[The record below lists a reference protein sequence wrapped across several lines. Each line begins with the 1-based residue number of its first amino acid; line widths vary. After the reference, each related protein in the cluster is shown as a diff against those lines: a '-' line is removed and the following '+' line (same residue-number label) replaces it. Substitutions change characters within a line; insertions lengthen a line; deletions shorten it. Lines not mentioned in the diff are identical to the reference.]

1 MDMNTYILSCVKIF
15 KTTDLHIFNIYMRV
29 LLQMSV
35 KMIIFA
41 AKKILSMKPKEYAK
55 LVRITEIVCEHFG
68 CEKDLISE
76 KQGDYLR
83 YSTARHFIWYLAH
96 YQIPVV
102 VNELSLVFKRK
113 PNAIKKGI
121 AKIKFGIEHER
132 YYQNIYNDI
141 ITKLK
146 IPDAR

>member
-1 MDMNTYILSCVKIF
+1 MSINAAILSRIKIVETADLHRF
-15 KTTDLHIFNIYMRV
+15 KTYFQV

-41 AKKILSMKPKEYAK
+41 AKHLVMKPKEYAK

-96 YQIPVV
+96 YSIPVV

-121 AKIKFGIEHER
+121 AKISFGVLHER
-132 YYQNIYNDI
+132 YYQKIYMELI
-141 ITKLK
+141 KKLE

>member
-1 MDMNTYILSCVKIF
+1 
-15 KTTDLHIFNIYMRV
+15 
-29 LLQMSV
+29 
-35 KMIIFA
+35 
-41 AKKILSMKPKEYAK
+41 MKPKEYEK
-55 LVRITEIVCEHFG
+55 LIRITDIVCEYFF
-68 CEKDLISE
+68 CDKELIYEKH
-76 KQGDYLR
+76 GDYLR

-102 VNELSLVFKRK
+102 INDLSLLFKRK

-121 AKIKFGIEHER
+121 AKIKFGVEHER

-141 ITKLK
+141 IDKIK

>member
-41 AKKILSMKPKEYAK
+41 AKNLVMKPKEYAK
-55 LVRITEIVCEHFG
+55 LIRITEIVCEHFG

-96 YQIPVV
+96 YMIPVV
-102 VNELSLVFKRK
+102 INELSLVFKRK

-132 YYQNIYNDI
+132 YYQSIYDDL
-141 ITKLK
+141 TEKLK

>member
-15 KTTDLHIFNIYMRV
+15 KTTDLHRFNIYMRV

-96 YQIPVV
+96 YMIPVV
-102 VNELSLVFKRK
+102 INELSLVFKRK

-121 AKIKFGIEHER
+121 AKIKCGIEHER
-132 YYQNIYNDI
+132 YYQNIYNDL
-141 ITKLK
+141 TEKLK

>member
-1 MDMNTYILSCVKIF
+1 
-15 KTTDLHIFNIYMRV
+15 
-29 LLQMSV
+29 
-35 KMIIFA
+35 
-41 AKKILSMKPKEYAK
+41 MKPKEYEK

-68 CEKDLISE
+68 CEKELISE
-76 KQGDYLR
+76 KQGDYLI
-83 YSTARHFIWYLAH
+83 YFTALHFIQYLAH
-96 YQIPVV
+96 YHIPVV

-141 ITKLK
+141 IDKIK
-146 IPDAR
+146 IPDTE

>member
-1 MDMNTYILSCVKIF
+1 
-15 KTTDLHIFNIYMRV
+15 
-29 LLQMSV
+29 
-35 KMIIFA
+35 
-41 AKKILSMKPKEYAK
+41 MKPNEYEK
-55 LVRITEIVCEHFG
+55 LVRITNIVCEHFG
-68 CEKDLISE
+68 CNKELMSE

-102 VNELSLVFKRK
+102 INDLSLVFKRK

-121 AKIKFGIEHER
+121 AKIKFGIERER
-132 YYQNIYNDI
+132 YYQNIYQDI
-141 ITKLK
+141 MNTLK

>member
-1 MDMNTYILSCVKIF
+1 
-15 KTTDLHIFNIYMRV
+15 
-29 LLQMSV
+29 
-35 KMIIFA
+35 MIIFA
-41 AKKILSMKPKEYAK
+41 AKNLVMKPKEYAK
-55 LVRITEIVCEHFG
+55 LIRITEIVCEHFG

-96 YQIPVV
+96 YRIPVV

-132 YYQNIYNDI
+132 YYQNIYNDLVE
-141 ITKLK
+141 KVK

>member
-1 MDMNTYILSCVKIF
+1 
-15 KTTDLHIFNIYMRV
+15 
-29 LLQMSV
+29 
-35 KMIIFA
+35 MI
-41 AKKILSMKPKEYAK
+41 PQEYEE
-55 LVRITEIVCEHFG
+55 LVRITGSVCEYF
-68 CEKDLISE
+68 CCDKELIYEKH
-76 KQGDYLR
+76 GDYLR

-102 VNELSLVFKRK
+102 INELSLVFKRK

-141 ITKLK
+141 IDKIK
-146 IPDAR
+146 IPDTV

>member
-1 MDMNTYILSCVKIF
+1 
-15 KTTDLHIFNIYMRV
+15 
-29 LLQMSV
+29 
-35 KMIIFA
+35 MIIYA
-41 AKKILSMKPKEYAK
+41 ANSLDMKPKEYAK
-55 LVRITEIVCEHFG
+55 LVRITDIVCEHFG

-76 KQGDYLR
+76 KQGAYLR
-83 YSTARHFIWYLAH
+83 YSTARRVMWYLAH

-102 VNELSLVFKRK
+102 INGLSLVFKRK

-141 ITKLK
+141 IDKIK
-146 IPDAR
+146 IPDTE

>member
-1 MDMNTYILSCVKIF
+1 
-15 KTTDLHIFNIYMRV
+15 MRV

-41 AKKILSMKPKEYAK
+41 AKHLVMKPKEYAK

-96 YQIPVV
+96 YMIPVV
-102 VNELSLVFKRK
+102 INELSLVFKRK

-132 YYQNIYNDI
+132 YYQSIYNDL
-141 ITKLK
+141 TEKLK
-146 IPDAR
+146 IPDAS

>member
-1 MDMNTYILSCVKIF
+1 MHQKYLSV
-15 KTTDLHIFNIYMRV
+15 
-29 LLQMSV
+29 
-35 KMIIFA
+35 
-41 AKKILSMKPKEYAK
+41 KPKEYAK
-55 LVRITEIVCEHFG
+55 LVRIIEIVCEHFG

-102 VNELSLVFKRK
+102 INELSLVFKRK

-121 AKIKFGIEHER
+121 AKIKFGVEHER
-132 YYQNIYNDI
+132 YYRNIYDDI
-141 ITKLK
+141 IQK
-146 IPDAR
+146 IPDT